1 MISSPFAKTHPT
13 GTSQHSYAFSA
24 SSSAFRMSFCS
35 NSVNEDVGRMRGAFE
50 EEGEEAMRLV
60 VWVALMVSL
69 PLVALSSSKTGH
81 LLR

>member
-35 NSVNEDVGRMRGAFE
+35 DSVNEDVGRMRGAFE
-50 EEGEEAMRLV
+50 EGEEAMNV
-60 VWVALMVSL
+60 VLVALMVSL
-69 PLVALSSSKTGH
+69 PLVALSSSKRGH

>member
-35 NSVNEDVGRMRGAFE
+35 DSVNEDVGRMRGAFE
-50 EEGEEAMRLV
+50 EGEEAMNV
-60 VWVALMVSL
+60 VLVALMVSL